1 MPTDRKKTLSDLIA
15 IMAALR
21 TPGSGCPWDLAQTF
35 ETIAPYTIEEA
46 YEVVDAIERQD
57 MPALKD
63 ELGDLLLQVV
73 YHARMAEERKAFAF
87 ADVVDAIAQKMLRRH
102 PHVFGSEA
110 ERSAGAAP
118 GFWERIKG
126 AEKGGA
132 AASQGA
138 GVLSDVPLGLP
149 ALTRAVKLQHKAAAV
164 GFDWPS
170 LQPVFDKLKEEL
182 GELEAA
188 IADGQTAG
196 PRHKAA
202 LEEEFGDVM
211 FVIAN
216 VARHLGLE
224 PEGVLRQANAKFSR
238 RFSAVERKLADVGR
252 GPQQSDLAEMDRLW
266 EEVKA
271 EEGKE
276 GAT

>member
-1 MPTDRKKTLSDLIA
+1 MSTQAKKTLADLLA

-21 TPGSGCPWDLAQTF
+21 TPNTGCPWDLAQTF
-35 ETIAPYTIEEA
+35 ATIAPYTIEEA

-57 MPALKD
+57 MAALQD

-73 YHARMAEERKAFAF
+73 YHARMAEEQGAFEF

-110 ERSAGAAP
+110 ERAAGAVP

-126 AEKGGA
+126 SEKTPGT
-132 AASQGA
+132 QPA
-138 GVLSDVPLGLP
+138 GILGEVPIGLP
-149 ALTRAVKLQHKAAAV
+149 ALTRALKLQHKAASV

-170 LQPVFDKLKEEL
+170 LRPVFDKLKEEL
-182 GELEAA
+182 AELEAA
-188 IADGQTAG
+188 MADSDAGQPPA
-196 PRHKAA
+196 RQAA
-202 LEEEFGDVM
+202 VEEEFGDLL

-216 VARHLGLE
+216 LARHLRIE
-224 PEGVLRQANAKFSR
+224 PERVLRQANAKFAR
-238 RFSAVERKLADVGR
+238 RFAAVERKLAELGR
-252 GPQQSDLAEMDRLW
+252 SPAQSTLAEMDRLW

-271 EEGKE
+271 EERQS
-276 GAT
+276 